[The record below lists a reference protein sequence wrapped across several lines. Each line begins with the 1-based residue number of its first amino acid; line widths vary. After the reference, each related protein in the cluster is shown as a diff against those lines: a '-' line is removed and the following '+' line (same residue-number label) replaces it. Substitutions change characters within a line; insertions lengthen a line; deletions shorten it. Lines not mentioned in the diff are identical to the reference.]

1 MSFEETA
8 TRIDLNSNDFPL
20 VQCHFLE
27 TVDCLD
33 LNSSY
38 LPLKQ
43 CHIRFTTVTFKPLKD
58 QG

>member
-1 MSFEETA
+1 MSIEET
-8 TRIDLNSNDFPL
+8 
-20 VQCHFLE
+20 VE
-27 TVDCLD
+27 CLD